1 VTDEALTAQA
11 VETPCTPRSGFSY
24 TRFGFLFAVNVTEM
38 AKLGPERDLIPNR
51 DAVEE
56 STGRLLIDAF
66 THATESVCF
75 DTNASQR
82 GVEQVVH

>member
-11 VETPCTPRSGFSY
+11 VEMPCTPHSGFSY

-56 STGRLLIDAF
+56 HGSLADRRL
-66 THATESVCF
+66 HAC
-75 DTNASQR
+75 NR
-82 GVEQVVH
+82 IGVFRHQYFPQGC